1 MKRSVGIVG
10 VIALAS
16 VTGVLAQATPP
27 PARADGAGAVHVWP
41 VQRNIYALF
50 GPGGNSTVSVGD
62 EGVLVVDTMTAD
74 AAPDV
79 VAAIKTISNKP
90 IRWIINTHSHRD
102 HTGGNAVVA
111 KSGVYVA
118 TGNIRGGGGASI
130 LSFES
135 SLMRLNGSAASPDKS
150 PEAGWPTDSFF
161 VKQKDMFFNGE
172 PVLTMHVP
180 KAHTDGDAIV
190 FFRRSDVIAS
200 GDVFTPDRYPVVDAA
215 EGGSINGIIAGL
227 NLLIELAVPEF
238 NEEGGTMIVPGHGR
252 ICDESDVGDYRDM
265 VTIIRDRVQD
275 LIAKKMTLE
284 QVKAARLTLDYDG
297 VYASSAYT
305 GDMFVEAV
313 YRSLTASAT
322 SAQRPQSR

>member
-1 MKRSVGIVG
+1 MKRGVAVVG

-16 VTGVLAQATPP
+16 VARVLAQGTPP
-27 PARADGAGAVHVWP
+27 AARPDGAGSVHVWP

-118 TGNIRGGGGASI
+118 TGNTRGGGGASI

-135 SLMRLNGSAASPDKS
+135 ALMRLNGGAESPDKV

-180 KAHTDGDAIV
+180 NAHSDGDAIV
-190 FFRRSDVIAS
+190 FFRRSDVIAA
-200 GDVFTPDRYPVVDAA
+200 GDVFTPDRYPVIDLN

-252 ICDESDVGDYRDM
+252 VCDESDVGDYRGM
-265 VTIIRDRVQD
+265 VTIVRDRIRD

-284 QVKAARLTLDYDG
+284 QVKAARPTLDYDG
-297 VYASSAYT
+297 VYASQAYT

-313 YRSLTASAT
+313 YRSLTAPAKPTPSK
-322 SAQRPQSR
+322 

>member
-1 MKRSVGIVG
+1 MKRGIAVVGL
-10 VIALAS
+10 IALAS
-16 VTGVLAQATPP
+16 VARVLAQAAP
-27 PARADGAGAVHVWP
+27 PAARPDGAGSVRVWP

-62 EGVLVVDTMTAD
+62 EGVLVVDAMTAE
-74 AAPDV
+74 AAPDL

-90 IRWIINTHSHRD
+90 IRWIINTHSHPD
-102 HTGGNAVVA
+102 HTGGNATLA

-118 TGNIRGGGGASI
+118 TGNTRRGGGASI

-135 SLMRLNGSAASPDKS
+135 ALMRLNGSAPSRDKA
-150 PEAGWPTDSFF
+150 PEGGWPTDSFF

-180 KAHTDGDAIV
+180 NAHTDGDAIV
-190 FFRRSDVIAS
+190 FFRRSDVIAA
-200 GDVFTPDRYPVVDAA
+200 GDVFTPDRYPMIDAA

-265 VTIIRDRVQD
+265 VTIVRDRVQD
-275 LIAKKMTLE
+275 LIGKKMTLE
-284 QVKAARLTLDYDG
+284 QVKAARPTFDYDG
-297 VYASSAYT
+297 VYVSPSYT

-313 YRSLTASAT
+313 YRSLTASAKP
-322 SAQRPQSR
+322 AQTAPSR

>member
-1 MKRSVGIVG
+1 MRISVALLTGTV
-10 VIALAS
+10 ALATASLVAQSAPPVAAPDGVGS
-16 VTGVLAQATPP
+16 VHLW
-27 PARADGAGAVHVWP
+27 H
-41 VQRNIYALF
+41 VQRNVYAAV
-50 GPGGNSTVSVGD
+50 GPGGNATISIGD
-62 EGVLVVDTMTAD
+62 EGVLLVDTMTAE
-74 AAPDV
+74 AAPDL
-79 VAAIKTISNKP
+79 VASIKMISNKP

-118 TGNIRGGGGASI
+118 SGNTRGGGGASI

-135 SLMRLNGSAASPDKS
+135 ALMRLNGSAESPDKA
-150 PEAGWPTDSFF
+150 PEGGWPTDSFF

-180 KAHTDGDAIV
+180 SAHTDGDAIV
-190 FFRRSDVIAS
+190 FFRRSDVIAT
-200 GDVFTPDRYPVVDAA
+200 GDVFTPDRYPVIDTA
-215 EGGSINGIIAGL
+215 EGGTINGIIAGL

-265 VTIIRDRVQD
+265 VTIVRDRVQD
-275 LIAKKMTLE
+275 LIAKKMTLA
-284 QVKAARLTLDYDG
+284 QVKAAKLTFDYDV
-297 VYASSAYT
+297 VYGSSTYT

-313 YRSLTASAT
+313 YRSLTAAPKPAPGAT
-322 SAQRPQSR
+322 SR

>member
-1 MKRSVGIVG
+1 MRIFFT
-10 VIALAS
+10 LA
-16 VTGVLAQATPP
+16 GVLMVASGGNLVAQNTPA
-27 PARADGAGAVHVWP
+27 PAGSSGVGAVHLWP
-41 VQRNIYALF
+41 VQRNIYAAV
-50 GPGGNSTVSVGD
+50 GPGGNTTISIGD
-62 EGVLVVDTMTAD
+62 DGVLAVDTMTAE
-74 AAPDV
+74 AAPDL
-79 VAAIKTISNKP
+79 VASIKSLSNKP
-90 IRWIINTHSHRD
+90 IRWIVNTHSHRD

-118 TGNIRGGGGASI
+118 TGNTRGGGGASI

-135 SLMRLNGSAASPDKS
+135 ALMRLNGSAESPDKA
-150 PEAGWPTDSFF
+150 PEGGWPTDSFF

-180 KAHTDGDAIV
+180 NAHTDGDAIV
-190 FFRRSDVIAS
+190 FFRRSDVIAA
-200 GDVFTPDRYPVVDAA
+200 GDVFTPDRYPVIDAA

-265 VTIIRDRVQD
+265 VTIVRDRVQSS
-275 LIAKKMTLE
+275 IAKKMTLE
-284 QVKAARLTLDYDG
+284 QVKAARLTFDYDG
-297 VYASSAYT
+297 VYGSPAYT

-313 YRSLTASAT
+313 YRSLTAAPNP
-322 SAQRPQSR
+322 AQRSTSR

>member
-1 MKRSVGIVG
+1 MRIFFTIAAVLMVASGDSLVAQNTPAPATSSG
-10 VIALAS
+10 V
-16 VTGVLAQATPP
+16 
-27 PARADGAGAVHVWP
+27 GAVHLWP
-41 VQRNIYALF
+41 VQRNIYAAV
-50 GPGGNSTVSVGD
+50 GPGGNTTMSIGD
-62 EGVLVVDTMTAD
+62 DGVLVVDTMTAE
-74 AAPDV
+74 AAPDLI
-79 VAAIKTISNKP
+79 ASIKSLSNKP
-90 IRWIINTHSHRD
+90 IRWIVNTHSHRD

-118 TGNIRGGGGASI
+118 TGNTRGGGGASI

-135 SLMRLNGSAASPDKS
+135 ALMRLNGSAESPDKA
-150 PEAGWPTDSFF
+150 PEGGWPTDSFF

-180 KAHTDGDAIV
+180 NAHTDGDAIV
-190 FFRRSDVIAS
+190 FFRRSDVIAA
-200 GDVFTPDRYPVVDAA
+200 GDVFTPDRYPVIDAA

-265 VTIIRDRVQD
+265 VTIVRDRVQSS
-275 LIAKKMTLE
+275 IAKKMTLE
-284 QVKAARLTLDYDG
+284 QVKAARLTFDYDG
-297 VYASSAYT
+297 VYGSAAYT

-313 YRSLTASAT
+313 YRSLTAAPNP
-322 SAQRPQSR
+322 AQRSTSR

>member
-27 PARADGAGAVHVWP
+27 PARADGAGSVHVWP

-50 GPGGNSTVSVGD
+50 GPGGNSTVSIGD

-79 VAAIKTISNKP
+79 IAAIKTISNKP
-90 IRWIINTHSHRD
+90 IRWIINTHSHPD
-102 HTGGNAVVA
+102 HTGGNATVA

-118 TGNIRGGGGASI
+118 TGNTRGGGGASI

-135 SLMRLNGSAASPDKS
+135 ALMRLNGSAESPDKA
-150 PEAGWPTDSFF
+150 PEGGWPTDSFF

-180 KAHTDGDAIV
+180 NAHTDGDAIV
-190 FFRRSDVIAS
+190 FFRRSDVIAA
-200 GDVFTPDRYPVVDAA
+200 GDVFTPDRYPVIDAK

-265 VTIIRDRVQD
+265 VTIVRDRVQD

-284 QVKAARLTLDYDG
+284 QVKAARPTFDYDG
-297 VYASSAYT
+297 VYASPAYT

-313 YRSLTASAT
+313 YRSLTAAT
-322 SAQRPQSR
+322 PAQRSQSR

>member
-1 MKRSVGIVG
+1 
-10 VIALAS
+10 
-16 VTGVLAQATPP
+16 
-27 PARADGAGAVHVWP
+27 

-62 EGVLVVDTMTAD
+62 EGVLVVDAMTAQ
-74 AAPDV
+74 AAADLI
-79 VAAIKTISNKP
+79 AAIKTISNKP
-90 IRWIINTHSHRD
+90 IRWIVNTHSHPD
-102 HTGGNAVVA
+102 HTGGNATLA

-118 TGNIRGGGGASI
+118 TGNTRGGGGASI

-135 SLMRLNGSAASPDKS
+135 ALMRLNGSAASPDKA
-150 PEAGWPTDSFF
+150 PEGGWPTDSFF

-172 PVLTMHVP
+172 PVLTIHVP
-180 KAHTDGDAIV
+180 NAHTDGDAIV
-190 FFRRSDVIAS
+190 FFRRSDVIAA
-200 GDVFTPDRYPVVDAA
+200 GDVFTPDRYPVIDAA

-265 VTIIRDRVQD
+265 VTIVRDRIQD
-275 LIAKKMTLE
+275 LVAKKMTLE
-284 QVKAARLTLDYDG
+284 QVKAAHPTFDYDG
-297 VYASSAYT
+297 VYGSPAYT

-313 YRSLTASAT
+313 YRSLTAAASTGQRST
-322 SAQRPQSR
+322 SR

>member
-1 MKRSVGIVG
+1 MKRG
-10 VIALAS
+10 VAVIGLIALAS
-16 VTGVLAQATPP
+16 VTRVLAQGTPP
-27 PARADGAGAVHVWP
+27 AARPEGSGSVHVWP

-50 GPGGNSTVSVGD
+50 GPGGNSTVSIGD
-62 EGVLVVDTMTAD
+62 EGVLVVDTMTAN

-79 VAAIKTISNKP
+79 IAAIKTISNKP
-90 IRWIINTHSHRD
+90 IRWIINTHSHPD
-102 HTGGNAVVA
+102 HTGGNAAVA

-118 TGNIRGGGGASI
+118 TGNTRGGGGASI

-135 SLMRLNGSAASPDKS
+135 ALMRLNGSAESPDKV

-180 KAHTDGDAIV
+180 NAHTDGDAIV
-190 FFRRSDVIAS
+190 FFRRSDVIAA
-200 GDVFTPDRYPVVDAA
+200 GDVFTPDRYPVIDAK

-238 NEEGGTMIVPGHGR
+238 NEEGGTMIIPGHGR

-265 VTIIRDRVQD
+265 VTIVRDRVQD

-284 QVKAARLTLDYDG
+284 QVKAARPTFDYDG
-297 VYASSAYT
+297 VYASPAYT

-313 YRSLTASAT
+313 YRSLSAPST
-322 SAQRPQSR
+322 SAQRSPSR